1 MCSAFLNELYWKQKN
16 FLDDPPTL
24 TRMPPLFLRAVSI
37 SALLCLTSAVSTA
50 TTPDEILNV
59 VLQDIQ
65 ALKEELA
72 NVVLQDIQALK
83 EEVADLK
90 AENAQLQADNK
101 DLRAAVGL
109 PDDRKRRAAAPHHDD
124 QAYASPSQR
133 KLTSSSNTQGSLL
146 WSEGTF
152 QFNSGSN
159 FSGTVAA
166 TGFQTKAPVSFVACA
181 TGDQQLSSVGTV
193 FNFGSLE
200 SDRGGAFDTS
210 SSTFTAPYNGLYLF
224 AGGMIAKDDGDQT
237 NWIRMGFSINGA
249 WQEACA
255 LTKGEYVPI
264 VTTCVRT
271 YPLSAGDTVQVIG
284 TDTATATLYGSI
296 NCGVSFTGTLL
307 ALL

>member
-1 MCSAFLNELYWKQKN
+1 MIADNFPFLHLEKKHNNTSESAALFGA
-16 FLDDPPTL
+16 TL
-24 TRMPPLFLRAVSI
+24 PTRMPPLFLRAVSI

-65 ALKEELA
+65 ALKEE
-72 NVVLQDIQALK
+72 
-83 EEVADLK
+83 VADLK
-90 AENAQLQADNK
+90 ADNK

-124 QAYASPSQR
+124 QASASPSQR
-133 KLTSSSNTQGSLL
+133 KLTSSSNTRGSLL

-152 QFNSGSN
+152 QFNAGSN

-166 TGFQTKAPVSFVACA
+166 AGFQTKAPVSFVACA
-181 TGDQQLSSVGTV
+181 TGDQQLTSPGTV

-224 AGGMIAKDDGDQT
+224 AGGMCAKDDGDKG
-237 NWIRMGFSINGA
+237 NWIRMSFSINGA
-249 WQEACA
+249 SQEACA
-255 LTKGEYVPI
+255 FTKGEYLPI
-264 VTTCVRT
+264 VSTCVRT
-271 YPLSAGDTVQVIG
+271 YPLSAGDTVQVVG

-296 NCGVSFTGTLL
+296 TCSVSFTGTLL

>member
-1 MCSAFLNELYWKQKN
+1 
-16 FLDDPPTL
+16 
-24 TRMPPLFLRAVSI
+24 MPPLFMRAVSI

-72 NVVLQDIQALK
+72 
-83 EEVADLK
+83 DLK
-90 AENAQLQADNK
+90 ADNAQLQADNK

-124 QAYASPSQR
+124 QASASPSQR
-133 KLTSSSNTQGSLL
+133 KLTSSSNTRGSLL

-152 QFNSGSN
+152 QFNAGSN

-166 TGFQTKAPVSFVACA
+166 AGFQTKAPVSFVACA
-181 TGDQQLSSVGTV
+181 TGDQQLTSPGTV

-224 AGGMIAKDDGDQT
+224 AGGMCAKDDGDKG
-237 NWIRMGFSINGA
+237 NWIRMSFSINGA
-249 WQEACA
+249 SQEACA
-255 LTKGEYVPI
+255 FTKGEYLPI
-264 VTTCVRT
+264 VSTCVRT
-271 YPLSAGDTVQVIG
+271 YPLSAGDTVQVVN
-284 TDTATATLYGSI
+284 TDTDAAASHSSNLYGSLD
-296 NCGVSFTGTLL
+296 CSVSFMGTLL
-307 ALL
+307 TLL

>member
-65 ALKEELA
+65 ALK
-72 NVVLQDIQALK
+72 
-83 EEVADLK
+83 ADLK
-90 AENAQLQADNK
+90 ADIAQLQADIK

-109 PDDRKRRAAAPHHDD
+109 PDDRKRRAVAPHRDD

-133 KLTSSSNTQGSLL
+133 KLTSSSNTRGSLL

-166 TGFQTKAPVSFVACA
+166 AGFQTKAPVSFVACA
-181 TGDQQLSSVGTV
+181 TGDQQITSAGTA

-224 AGGMIAKDDGDQT
+224 AGG
-237 NWIRMGFSINGA
+237 
-249 WQEACA
+249 
-255 LTKGEYVPI
+255 I
-264 VTTCVRT
+264 V
-271 YPLSAGDTVQVIG
+271 
-284 TDTATATLYGSI
+284 
-296 NCGVSFTGTLL
+296 
-307 ALL
+307 